1 MKKIELI
8 EFVNENFE
16 IIKLNYF
23 NIEKD
28 IIEDLD
34 EDDDEI
40 SEMIDELN
48 NQISKVN
55 NALDLIELIN
65 ERGIGI
71 DLSDEDELIDLFDEI
86 KIIKE

>member
-1 MKKIELI
+1 MKNEMIK
-8 EFVNENFE
+8 FVSENFE
-16 IIKLNYF
+16 MIKLNYF

-40 SEMIDELN
+40 NEMIDELN
-48 NQISKVN
+48 NQMSEVN

-65 ERGIGI
+65 ERGLGI
-71 DLSDEDELIDLFDEI
+71 DFSDKDDCEELFDMI
-86 KIIKE
+86 KNIID